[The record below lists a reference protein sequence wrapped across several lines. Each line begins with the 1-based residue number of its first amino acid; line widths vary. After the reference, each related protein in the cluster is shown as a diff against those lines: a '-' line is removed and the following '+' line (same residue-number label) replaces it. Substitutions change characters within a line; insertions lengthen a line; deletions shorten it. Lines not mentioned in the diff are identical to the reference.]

1 VNVTLAYL
9 AKPVTGGWVSY
20 TAHLARGLRA
30 AGHTV
35 SLVKLGNR
43 TENHERDFGM
53 GLMYRNMSAAG
64 LDVLA
69 RTGRM
74 IITAVD
80 KSAGPELTAELRDAG
95 AALVIHDPT
104 ELKGGMRDA
113 VDHGGAPLWVIRRT
127 MLRHLPHA
135 RYMPHPYVRCA
146 MPPRTGRRYHAAS
159 FARLDWDKRTD
170 LMVMANLALPPEH
183 RIRIHGAENRLY
195 THHKLDALDPD
206 WRTYYTGPMHRSS
219 LWAGVRVARFASYA
233 VDLSVIKGDGGG
245 TQYTFLEALD
255 AGSQLVIN
263 KAWLTGDSMLDEM
276 APYAHPVANAE
287 DLVELLKG
295 PLLVGNDVRPVL
307 WDHDAQMIAERMI
320 KEWV

>member
-1 VNVTLAYL
+1 MNITLAYL

-35 SLVKLGNR
+35 HVVKQGNR
-43 TENHERDFGM
+43 TEKHERDFGM
-53 GLMYRNMSAAG
+53 GLAYRNMSAAG

-69 RTGRM
+69 RSGRM

-80 KSAGPELTAELRDAG
+80 KSAGPDLTAELRDAG

-146 MPPRTGRRYHAAS
+146 LPPRTERRYHAAS
-159 FARLDWDKRTD
+159 FSRLDWDKRID
-170 LMVMANLALPPEH
+170 LMVTANMALPPEY

-195 THHKLDALDPD
+195 THHKLDALDPE
-206 WRTYYTGPMHRSS
+206 WRQYYTGPMHRTS
-219 LWAGVRVARFASYA
+219 LWAGVRVARFATYA

-263 KAWLTGDSMLDEM
+263 RAWLTGDSTLDEM
-276 APYAHPVANAE
+276 APYADAVSSAD

-295 PLLVGNDVRPVL
+295 PLLSGPDTSQIFH
-307 WDHDAQMIAERMI
+307 DHDAQVIAERMI
-320 KEWV
+320 KEWL